1 MLQGISLP
9 RQARDKHRE
18 SSTQKERAAFSYC
31 PSELVRGKVRN
42 QHLGG
47 GLRGRG
53 RKLSVR
59 ERPSFLRHAYTK
71 NQTEYLPRQA
81 RDKQNTGN
89 VERFETNGTRVCVQG
104 LYPCSDRGQ
113 LQASI
118 PAVQVSKKNAV
129 FLRCH
134 LHLKRTFYQDRLG
147 TNIGKTL
154 QKRTVLLQ
162 RGSTQGKKTRLC
174 AMPFDTQN
182 DHFTKTG
189 SEQT

>member
-9 RQARDKHRE
+9 GQARDKHRE

-59 ERPSFLRHAYTK
+59 KRPSFLRHVYTK
-71 NQTEYLPRQA
+71 NQPNICHDRLGTNKTQE
-81 RDKQNTGN
+81 N

-113 LQASI
+113 LQA
-118 PAVQVSKKNAV
+118 
-129 FLRCH
+129 
-134 LHLKRTFYQDRLG
+134 
-147 TNIGKTL
+147 
-154 QKRTVLLQ
+154 
-162 RGSTQGKKTRLC
+162 
-174 AMPFDTQN
+174 
-182 DHFTKTG
+182 
-189 SEQT
+189 